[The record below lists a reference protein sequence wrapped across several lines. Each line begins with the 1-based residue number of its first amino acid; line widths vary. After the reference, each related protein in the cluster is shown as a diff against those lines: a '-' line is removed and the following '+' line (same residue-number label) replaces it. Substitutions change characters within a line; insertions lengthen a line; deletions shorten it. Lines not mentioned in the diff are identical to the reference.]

1 MSRLRTSTPQPMPP
15 HMVSHFNAEELV
27 AIAVRLAEILDA
39 ESKLLAV
46 MDVRGL
52 AQLHPEKLQLTQ
64 MLESYQGLLRAQP
77 DLIEDLSEDM
87 RDKLLQVVLG
97 FSQVMEHNFRQV
109 TAARTVNQTVVRAIT
124 DSIAE
129 QQHLTVYNKQGN
141 HFRAGA
147 DMSGVSINL
156 NQQA

>member
-1 MSRLRTSTPQPMPP
+1 MNHLRTHTPQAMPP
-15 HMVSHFNAEELV
+15 QLVGQFNAEELV
-27 AIAVRLAEILDA
+27 AVAVRLAEVLD
-39 ESKLLAV
+39 EETKLLAV
-46 MDVRGL
+46 MDIRGL
-52 AQLHPEKLQLTQ
+52 AQLHPEKLRLTQ

-77 DLIEDLSEDM
+77 DVVDDMSEDM
-87 RDKLLQVVLG
+87 REKLFQIVVG

-109 TAARTVNQTVVRAIT
+109 TAARMVNQTVVRAIT